1 MESTIELIYNVRLRM
16 TLCKTVHAE
25 SFLVQSK
32 DTLKTTRNYQQNLRI
47 NFHKKKMNFRTR
59 LCSGVN
65 QLSHLKNY
73 VQRAKITSGTRNN
86 RKIPPENKNGEN
98 HLLGAKQ
105 TQRESFI
112 LHYFNNILYTRPQIS
127 TRIAR
132 RFESGWRIEFYI
144 EKHSDSMQISGQK
157 SLSRTFPTVQE
168 PRQAKQNLTIY

>member
-1 MESTIELIYNVRLRM
+1 M

-73 VQRAKITSGTRNN
+73 VQRKNHFRNTKQPQNTARKQEWREPFTRSKANSE
-86 RKIPPENKNGEN
+86 RIIYSP
-98 HLLGAKQ
+98 LLQ
-105 TQRESFI
+105 
-112 LHYFNNILYTRPQIS
+112 
-127 TRIAR
+127 
-132 RFESGWRIEFYI
+132 
-144 EKHSDSMQISGQK
+144 
-157 SLSRTFPTVQE
+157 
-168 PRQAKQNLTIY
+168 